1 MKDLIMAFGIS
12 ATLAYAATPHV
23 KRLAE
28 RVKAIDVPKDNRR
41 VHKTPTP
48 LLGGLA
54 IYFACIIGIL
64 LFVPLDK
71 KILGVLAGATLIV
84 VCGYFDDIKPLSPR
98 TKFAVQIVAAL
109 IVMYCGVR
117 IDRVTN
123 PFQFIYKANWI
134 ELGIFAYPITL
145 VWIVGLTNAFNLIDG
160 LDGLAAG
167 VSAISSVTLLTVALL
182 IGPGETYIII
192 LTAILAGSILGF
204 LPYNFNPAKIFM
216 GDTGA
221 MFLGFML
228 SAISVMGVLKSATA
242 LSMLVP
248 IFAMGLPIFDT
259 LFAMIRRFASGKSMV
274 EGDKGHLHHRL
285 LAKGYSQK
293 KAVLTLYSVSAVLGV
308 GAVALVET
316 KLKTAYILVFV
327 VFLLASMGAKY
338 LGLLDIGNGKNKLDL

>member
-12 ATLAYAATPHV
+12 ATIAYAATPFV
-23 KRLAE
+23 KQWAE

-54 IYFACIIGIL
+54 IYFACIIGML
-64 LFVPLDK
+64 LFVSLDK

-84 VCGYFDDIKPLSPR
+84 VCGYFDDIKPLSPK
-98 TKFAVQIVAAL
+98 TKFAVQIIAAV

-145 VWIVGLTNAFNLIDG
+145 LWIVGLTNAFNLIDG

-182 IGPGETYIII
+182 IGPGDYYIIV

-221 MFLGFML
+221 MFLGYML
-228 SAISVMGVLKSATA
+228 SVISVMGVLKSATA

-293 KAVLTLYSVSAVLGV
+293 KAVLTLYSVSAVLGI

-338 LGLLDIGNGKNKLDL
+338 LGLLDIGDSKNKLDL